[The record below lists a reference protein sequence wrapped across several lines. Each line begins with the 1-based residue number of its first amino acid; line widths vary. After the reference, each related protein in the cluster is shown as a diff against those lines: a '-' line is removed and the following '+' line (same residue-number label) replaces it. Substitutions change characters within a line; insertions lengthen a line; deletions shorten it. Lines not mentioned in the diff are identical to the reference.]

1 MTQHASGVNRRH
13 VGYQSVRLLRD
24 SFDLDRP
31 EGKHICMVF
40 ETLKEP
46 LWFLKMRFVKGVLPD
61 DVLKLVVHMVL
72 QGLKY
77 LHTECHFIHTGEL
90 YPVILGCIEGLMLT
104 ETDRK

>member
-13 VGYQSVRLLRD
+13 VGYQFVRGLRD
-24 SFDLDRP
+24 SFDLDGP
-31 EGKHICMVF
+31 EGKHTCMVF

-46 LWFLKMRFVKGVLPD
+46 LWILKKRFVKGVLPD

-77 LHTECHFIHTGEL
+77 LHPECHFIHTDL
-90 YPVILGCIEGLMLT
+90 N
-104 ETDRK
+104 